1 MYMRKCCLAILFYF
15 CCILLLGG
23 CASLKET
30 AKGVAGIS
38 TKVLQ
43 DERASAISQRV
54 NYGYETC
61 YNKSQEILK
70 KAGSYIYAKN
80 KEMIAVYISENDTT
94 PVGFFFKSIDGS
106 NTEISVSSPSTYA
119 KELLS
124 KILFR
129 GLDRMLHPEKY
140 PKEPEE
146 EQEKK
151 E

>member
-1 MYMRKCCLAILFYF
+1 MSI
-15 CCILLLGG
+15 
-23 CASLKET
+23 KET
-30 AKGVAGIS
+30 AKGIAGTS
-38 TKVLQ
+38 TKVLE
-43 DERASAISQRV
+43 DNRPKAISQQV

-61 YNKSQEILK
+61 YNKSQEILE
-70 KAGSYIYAKN
+70 KAGSYIYARN
-80 KEMIAVYISENDTT
+80 KEMIAVYLSENDTT

-106 NTEISVSSPSTYA
+106 NTEISVSSPSAYA

-129 GLDRMLHPEKY
+129 GLDRMLHPDKY
-140 PKEPEE
+140 PKELKE